1 MNTIKTFWNLPRDR
15 WYRYELIRALRSGVD
30 VFLATHRP
38 YLLSSNSRFHEGN
51 GKDLGGNLSV
61 DGLSFVELR
70 PLGSL
75 VVRNGLSRK
84 LKNCPEDLPF
94 YDPEGWSLAASG
106 ESLNQKGWPDP
117 GKVDS

>member
-70 PLGSL
+70 SMGSL
-75 VVRNGLSRK
+75 VVRSR
-84 LKNCPEDLPF
+84 
-94 YDPEGWSLAASG
+94 S
-106 ESLNQKGWPDP
+106 WPLFAETC
-117 GKVDS
+117 GSTF